1 MSNFIIRDS
10 ETLKTK
16 MELVSNLIDIKAGQE
31 IQDKSEQ
38 SSDEEEILKL

>member
-31 IQDKSEQ
+31 IQDKAEQ